1 MILCDQKHYIV
12 THYTVLYLLF
22 LVVTGNINVANN
34 INVMNA
40 AGRRK
45 RSDGQNFTHVKLA
58 ESNNLNVTGM
68 SWDDRKSAAGQVIFF
83 FFFLNYNSF

>member
-1 MILCDQKHYIV
+1 MRSKIHGNDFI
-12 THYTVLYLLF
+12 VLYLLF

-45 RSDGQNFTHVKLA
+45 RSDGQNFTHGKFA
-58 ESNNLNVTGM
+58 DSNNLNITGM
-68 SWDDRKSAAGQVIFF
+68 SWDDRKSAAGQVIIYFIFF
-83 FFFLNYNSF
+83 